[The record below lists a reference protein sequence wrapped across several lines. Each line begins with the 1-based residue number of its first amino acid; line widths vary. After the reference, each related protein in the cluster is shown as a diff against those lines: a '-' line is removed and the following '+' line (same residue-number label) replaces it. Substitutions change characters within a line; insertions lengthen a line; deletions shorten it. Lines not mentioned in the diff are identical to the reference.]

1 MRKSFKNSATF
12 INTVFCKHFRRKEN
26 QSGKKKKMERE
37 TFIESRYENKI
48 IIDLNI
54 ELPKDYIYVVNCH
67 AQSY

>member
-1 MRKSFKNSATF
+1 
-12 INTVFCKHFRRKEN
+12 
-26 QSGKKKKMERE
+26 MERE